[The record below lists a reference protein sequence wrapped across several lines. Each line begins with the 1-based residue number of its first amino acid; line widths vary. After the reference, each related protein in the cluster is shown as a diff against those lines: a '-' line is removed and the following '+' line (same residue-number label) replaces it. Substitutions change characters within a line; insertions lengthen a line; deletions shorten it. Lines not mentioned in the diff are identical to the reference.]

1 MALSFRVL
9 FRDAVRDAVRDCVLE
24 IMPSTVPAVVS
35 SVVSSFVVSS
45 AMQVA
50 ALELIVKGLENGRE
64 AAARL
69 QQQEEIGPP
78 KTDRGNEL

>member
-1 MALSFRVL
+1 M
-9 FRDAVRDAVRDCVLE
+9 E
-24 IMPSTVPAVVS
+24 ITPSTVPAVVS
-35 SVVSSFVVSS
+35 SVVSSFVVSSAMQVAVLELSSFVVSS